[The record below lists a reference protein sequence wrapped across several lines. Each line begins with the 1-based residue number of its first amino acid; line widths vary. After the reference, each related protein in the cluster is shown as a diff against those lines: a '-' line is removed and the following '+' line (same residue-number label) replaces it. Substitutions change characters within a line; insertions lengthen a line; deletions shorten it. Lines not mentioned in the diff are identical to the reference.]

1 MRIWKIAAIAALGL
15 TSFAADNVAP
25 TKAELEEMYNT
36 AYRAFD
42 AGKFPEALKQLD
54 AIDARQPDL
63 AASKNLRGVILMR
76 QGNYDQAEAA
86 LTEAARIDPKFWNAR
101 FNMAEIPFLKKDWAE
116 ARKRF
121 EQLLST
127 GQSDLA
133 KEASQLIQYK
143 ILLTYLMEG
152 KSNMVDSILA
162 KLELSPDTPAVDY
175 VKAAVALQQKNEAE
189 AKDWISA
196 AEKNYSPQ
204 LNKLFVESLY
214 EIGWMEKPS
223 GQRRASLPLM
233 TAAERTEKTKAF
245 ARSKFEQSQ
254 QAFRQRDFATA
265 LKLVDEADKVDPNQP
280 ATLNLRGEILM
291 QQGQF
296 DDAEAAFKKAAKL
309 DPKLRDAQYNLAQ
322 IPFKKKEYAKARD
335 RFETLYKRIPG
346 GDKNQAAELIKFKIY
361 MTLLMEGKES
371 RAHSMMEEFQFT
383 GDTPALYYAQAAWEY
398 KHNNAQKAEDW
409 TNSANKIYSPAL
421 NGVFAD
427 AFYDVGWLQRPE
439 GTTAPAVA
447 FDTGNVATSQTDG
460 GPAVEPS
467 PIPDK
472 GLAANK
478 QGGTLALAPST
489 SAPDG
494 GMELASAGATANQTS
509 LTGSAPETNSP
520 AEQSVA
526 QSPSTSGEST
536 TASQPV
542 APETASA
549 STVSSDQNQ
558 AEQQP
563 AASETASASTVASN
577 QNQTEQQPVAQTS
590 PPEQA
595 SAGTAPAKVS
605 SSTVAGASS
614 RRLWIVGGL
623 LLAAVV
629 LIAVAIL
636 PALRRGYKFS
646 VPGSSQPEPRAD
658 TAVFKARTAPAHT
671 TGVQGNGFAGGPRQ
685 VSLQLKPWNSPVRQS
700 ALPSAKADG
709 AFNRLKGSKSKPSR
723 LPAPVEPQR
732 EESAPVAEPF
742 FESVGPVLTAVEPQ
756 REESAPVA
764 EPFFESVGP
773 VLPAVEPQREKSA
786 PVAEPFFESVG
797 PVLEQAPEVV
807 PAVAPQET
815 GLDGSEPVTEFAE
828 ASTTTPRSVE
838 NEILE
843 VPEEPVFAAQEANEF
858 SEHPREEAL
867 VAYEQ
872 PNEVF
877 ASGAEYAWPGTEAA
891 AELTAVPIEND
902 QPHETI
908 FAEREAFVERENFA
922 LSFERESF
930 TEREAPVSEVIAE
943 HASDFQP
950 PPAVPVRPV
959 FPQPTIPATMP
970 ETTQTPPAPIAKAPA
985 PPVPKPQPQAPVP
998 AAGMQTSVQL
1008 TFSFEIAAMQLTPS
1022 FKMGVLKVRPISK
1035 LVTMRLPS
1043 PQRAQSP
1050 LNLQVAFE
1058 VVKIQPVAGALG
1070 TIRVVPSQQQRPA
1083 MGGMPS
1089 FAVAGLQVVPNSE
1102 TAPVQLTP
1110 SAQGRASVFITVP
1123 FQISTLEFSPTLEI
1137 GSVTL
1142 NSNSKQVVVQLPGT
1156 GPGPVEGAPMF
1167 EIANLEL
1174 NEGGEI
1180 VMMQLNLLGGPKR
1193 A

>member
-54 AIDARQPDL
+54 AIDARQPNL

-76 QGNYDQAEAA
+76 QGNYDQAQAA

-101 FNMAEIPFLKKDWAE
+101 FNLAEIPFLKKDWAE

-143 ILLTYLMEG
+143 ILLTYLTEG

-175 VKAAVALQQKNEAE
+175 VKAAVALQQKNETE

-223 GQRRASLPLM
+223 GQRRASLPLK
-233 TAAERTEKTKAF
+233 TAAERSQETKVL

-265 LKLVDEADKVDPNQP
+265 LKLVDEAEKADPNQP

-296 DDAEAAFKKAAKL
+296 DDAETAFKKAAKL

-361 MTLLMEGKES
+361 MALLMEGKES

-409 TNSANKIYSPAL
+409 TSSANKIYSPAL

-447 FDTGNVATSQTDG
+447 FDTGNVATAQTDG

-472 GLAANK
+472 GPAANK

-494 GMELASAGATANQTS
+494 GMPLASAGTTANQTS
-509 LTGSAPETNSP
+509 LAGSAPETNSP

-526 QSPSTSGEST
+526 QSTATSGEST
-536 TASQPV
+536 TASQSV

-549 STVSSDQNQ
+549 STVSS
-558 AEQQP
+558 
-563 AASETASASTVASN
+563 N
-577 QNQTEQQPVAQTS
+577 QNQTEQQPAAQTS

-595 SAGTAPAKVS
+595 GVGTAPPKVS

-629 LIAVAIL
+629 LIALAIL
-636 PALRRGYKFS
+636 PILRRGYKFT
-646 VPGSSQPEPRAD
+646 VPSPSRPEPSAD

-700 ALPSAKADG
+700 ALPSAKAGG
-709 AFNRLKGSKSKPSR
+709 AFNRLKGLKPKPSQ
-723 LPAPVEPQR
+723 PSAPVEPQR
-732 EESAPVAEPF
+732 EESVPVAEPF
-742 FESVGPVLTAVEPQ
+742 FESVGPVVAAVEPQ
-756 REESAPVA
+756 REE
-764 EPFFESVGP
+764 
-773 VLPAVEPQREKSA
+773 SA

-815 GLDGSEPVTEFAE
+815 GFDGSEPVTEFAE
-828 ASTTTPRSVE
+828 ASTTTPRSAE

-858 SEHPREEAL
+858 SEHPREEDV

-877 ASGAEYAWPGTEAA
+877 ASGPEFARLGTEAA
-891 AELTAVPIEND
+891 AELTAEPIVND

-908 FAEREAFVERENFA
+908 FAEREAFVEGENFP
-922 LSFERESF
+922 ERESF
-930 TEREAPVSEVIAE
+930 AEREAPVSEVIAE

-950 PPAVPVRPV
+950 SPAIPVQPV
-959 FPQPTIPATMP
+959 FPKTTIPATMP

-985 PPVPKPQPQAPVP
+985 PPVPKPQPQPQAPVP

-1008 TFSFEIAAMQLTPS
+1008 TFSFEITAMQLTPS

-1070 TIRVVPSQQQRPA
+1070 TLRVVPSQQQRPA

-1089 FAVAGLQVVPNSE
+1089 FAVAGLQIVPNSE

-1110 SAQGRASVFITVP
+1110 SPQGRASVFVTVP

-1142 NSNSKQVVVQLPGT
+1142 NSNSKQVIVQLPGT

>member
-86 LTEAARIDPKFWNAR
+86 LTEAAKIDPKFWNAR
-101 FNMAEIPFLKKDWAE
+101 FNLAEIPFLKKDWAE

-143 ILLTYLMEG
+143 ILMTYLMEG

-196 AEKNYSPQ
+196 AEKNYPPQ
-204 LNKLFVESLY
+204 LNKLFAESLY
-214 EIGWMEKPS
+214 EIGWMEKPA

-233 TAAERTEKTKAF
+233 TAAERSEKTKAF

-265 LKLVDEADKVDPNQP
+265 LKLVDEADKADPNQP

-296 DDAEAAFKKAAKL
+296 DDAEAAFKNAAKL

-398 KHNNAQKAEDW
+398 KHSNSQKAEDW

-421 NGVFAD
+421 NNVFAD
-427 AFYDVGWLQRPE
+427 AFYDVGWLQKPE

-447 FDTGNVATSQTDG
+447 FDTSNVGASQAEG

-472 GLAANK
+472 MAAAKK
-478 QGGTLALAPST
+478 QGETLALASAP

-494 GMELASAGATANQTS
+494 GMELAGAGATANQTG
-509 LTGSAPETNSP
+509 LTGSAVETSSP
-520 AEQSVA
+520 PEQSA
-526 QSPSTSGEST
+526 SQSSSTTGEST
-536 TASQPV
+536 SESQPIP
-542 APETASA
+542 ADTAA
-549 STVSSDQNQ
+549 TSTVSSNQNQ

-563 AASETASASTVASN
+563 AA
-577 QNQTEQQPVAQTS
+577 QTS
-590 PPEQA
+590 PAAQPSVA
-595 SAGTAPAKVS
+595 SAPAKVAFS
-605 SSTVAGASS
+605 ILPSVSD
-614 RRLWIVGGL
+614 RRLWIVAGL
-623 LLAAVV
+623 LFAAVV
-629 LIAVAIL
+629 LIALAIL
-636 PALRRGYKFS
+636 PTLRRYKFT
-646 VPGSSQPEPRAD
+646 VPGATQPQPEAAAP
-658 TAVFKARTAPAHT
+658 VFRPRTAPVKT
-671 TGVQGNGFAGGPRQ
+671 SDFQGNGFSAGPPQ
-685 VSLQLKPWNSPVRQS
+685 VSLQLKPWKPAPRQS
-700 ALPSAKADG
+700 TSPSPKAGG
-709 AFNRLKGSKSKPSR
+709 AFDRSKGLKPKPSR
-723 LPAPVEPQR
+723 AAAHAEPQGDVP
-732 EESAPVAEPF
+732 APVAEPF
-742 FESVGPVLTAVEPQ
+742 FESVGPVV
-756 REESAPVA
+756 
-764 EPFFESVGP
+764 
-773 VLPAVEPQREKSA
+773 
-786 PVAEPFFESVG
+786 
-797 PVLEQAPEVV
+797 EQAPEVV
-807 PAVAPQET
+807 PAAVSGQAETDGAPNV
-815 GLDGSEPVTEFAE
+815 SSEFAE
-828 ASTTTPRSVE
+828 ASRMTPQPTKDDVVRE
-838 NEILE
+838 
-843 VPEEPVFAAQEANEF
+843 PKEPVFAAQEANEF
-858 SEHPREEAL
+858 PQPGTQEAV
-867 VAYEQ
+867 VAVEQ
-872 PNEVF
+872 PNEF
-877 ASGAEYAWPGTEAA
+877 YTGEAEYAWPA
-891 AELTAVPIEND
+891 AEAPPDFSVEPIGKD
-902 QPHETI
+902 QPHEAI
-908 FAEREAFVERENFA
+908 SAERKAFAQPKVFAEP
-922 LSFERESF
+922 
-930 TEREAPVSEVIAE
+930 EAPVVEATKESI
-943 HASDFQP
+943 SDFQP
-950 PPAVPVRPV
+950 ALPAQPV
-959 FPQPTIPATMP
+959 FPQTTTPATMP

-985 PPVPKPQPQAPVP
+985 PPVSKPQPQPAGPVP
-998 AAGMQTSVQL
+998 VAGVQTSVQL

-1022 FKMGVLKVRPISK
+1022 FKMGVLKVRPTSK

-1043 PQRAQSP
+1043 PQRAQSV

-1070 TIRVVPSQQQRPA
+1070 TIRVLPSQQQRPA

-1110 SAQGRASVFITVP
+1110 SPQGRASVFVTVP

-1142 NSNSKQVVVQLPGT
+1142 NSNSKQVIVQLPGT
-1156 GPGPVEGAPMF
+1156 GPGPVEGAPIF

-1174 NEGGEI
+1174 NEAGEI
-1180 VMMQLNLLGGPKR
+1180 AMMQLNLLGGPKR

>member
-15 TSFAADNVAP
+15 SSFAADNVAP

-101 FNMAEIPFLKKDWAE
+101 FNLAEIPFLKKDWAE

-196 AEKNYSPQ
+196 AEKNYPPQ
-204 LNKLFVESLY
+204 LNKLFAESLY
-214 EIGWMEKPS
+214 EIGWMEKPA

-265 LKLVDEADKVDPNQP
+265 LKLVDEADKADPNQP

-296 DDAEAAFKKAAKL
+296 DDAEGAFKKAAKL

-398 KHNNAQKAEDW
+398 KHDNAQKAEDW

-421 NGVFAD
+421 NNVFAD

-447 FDTGNVATSQTDG
+447 FDTSNVATSQAEG

-467 PIPDK
+467 PIPNRV
-472 GLAANK
+472 LAANK
-478 QGGTLALAPST
+478 QEGTLALAPAAN
-489 SAPDG
+489 APEG
-494 GMELASAGATANQTS
+494 GMQLASAGVTTTNQPTTALSSEASAETSPQPQPATSESPAADQSTIAPQAVASEAPNIASASSDQSTQRAATQPSPSGNSSVATA
-509 LTGSAPETNSP
+509 
-520 AEQSVA
+520 
-526 QSPSTSGEST
+526 
-536 TASQPV
+536 
-542 APETASA
+542 A
-549 STVSSDQNQ
+549 STVSSLLAD
-558 AEQQP
+558 
-563 AASETASASTVASN
+563 
-577 QNQTEQQPVAQTS
+577 
-590 PPEQA
+590 
-595 SAGTAPAKVS
+595 G
-605 SSTVAGASS
+605 
-614 RRLWIVGGL
+614 RRMWLVGGL
-623 LLAAVV
+623 LLAGLVILAWVLVPVLRRQTFSTPRHLRLEPPRSAAAADASVFKPSLPQSKKAVV
-629 LIAVAIL
+629 Q
-636 PALRRGYKFS
+636 G
-646 VPGSSQPEPRAD
+646 
-658 TAVFKARTAPAHT
+658 
-671 TGVQGNGFAGGPRQ
+671 GNGFIGGPRQ
-685 VSLQLKPWNSPVRQS
+685 VSLQLKPWKPAVRQS
-700 ALPSAKADG
+700 ASPSPKAGG
-709 AFNRLKGSKSKPSR
+709 AFDRLKDLKPKPSR
-723 LPAPVEPQR
+723 VPANAEPQRDEPAPVAR
-732 EESAPVAEPF
+732 
-742 FESVGPVLTAVEPQ
+742 
-756 REESAPVA
+756 
-764 EPFFESVGP
+764 
-773 VLPAVEPQREKSA
+773 
-786 PVAEPFFESVG
+786 PFFESVG
-797 PVLEQAPEVV
+797 PVLEQALEVV
-807 PAVAPQET
+807 PAAVSREAQTDRAP
-815 GLDGSEPVTEFAE
+815 GVIEFAE
-828 ASTTTPRSVE
+828 ASVSGPQPIEDE
-838 NEILE
+838 N
-843 VPEEPVFAAQEANEF
+843 VQDAEEPVFAAQEASEF
-858 SEHPREEAL
+858 SERATEEAA
-867 VAYEQ
+867 VAVEE
-872 PNEVF
+872 PDEVY
-877 ASGAEYAWPGTEAA
+877 AGKAEYAWPA
-891 AELTAVPIEND
+891 AEPSPEFSTEPVGND
-902 QPHETI
+902 PPQEAI
-908 FAEREAFVERENFA
+908 FAEREGFAQPEVFAERQ
-922 LSFERESF
+922 
-930 TEREAPVSEVIAE
+930 APVVEATPEAI
-943 HASDFQP
+943 SDLQP
-950 PPAVPVRPV
+950 AIPAQPV
-959 FPQPTIPATMP
+959 FPQTTIPATMP

-985 PPVPKPQPQAPVP
+985 PPVPKPQPQPQAPVP
-998 AAGMQTSVQL
+998 AGGMQTSVQL

-1043 PQRAQSP
+1043 PQRAQSA

-1070 TIRVVPSQQQRPA
+1070 TIRAIPSQQQRPA

-1110 SAQGRASVFITVP
+1110 SPQGRASVFVTVP

-1156 GPGPVEGAPMF
+1156 GPGPAEGAPMF

-1180 VMMQLNLLGGPKR
+1180 VMMQLNLLAGPKR

>member
-152 KSNMVDSILA
+152 KSNMVDSMLA

-175 VKAAVALQQKNEAE
+175 VKAAVALQQKNQAE

-214 EIGWMEKPS
+214 EIGWMEKPA

-233 TAAERTEKTKAF
+233 TAAERTEKTKAI

-254 QAFRQRDFATA
+254 QAFRQRDFAAA
-265 LKLVDEADKVDPNQP
+265 LKLVDEADKADPNQP

-296 DDAEAAFKKAAKL
+296 DDAETAFKKAAKL

-361 MTLLMEGKES
+361 MTFLMEGKES

-398 KHNNAQKAEDW
+398 KHNNSQKAEDW
-409 TNSANKIYSPAL
+409 TNSANKIYSAAL

-447 FDTGNVATSQTDG
+447 FDTSSVAASQAEG

-472 GLAANK
+472 RS
-478 QGGTLALAPST
+478 GTLTLAPST

-494 GMELASAGATANQTS
+494 GMELANAGTTANQTS
-509 LTGSAPETNSP
+509 LTGPAPETNSP
-520 AEQSVA
+520 PAQPVT
-526 QSPSTSGEST
+526 QSPSTSDEST
-536 TASQPV
+536 TASQSV

-549 STVSSDQNQ
+549 AAVSS
-558 AEQQP
+558 
-563 AASETASASTVASN
+563 T
-577 QNQTEQQPVAQTS
+577 QNQTEQQPTTQTS
-590 PPEQA
+590 PPEPA
-595 SAGTAPAKVS
+595 AVATAPAKVS
-605 SSTVAGASS
+605 SSTIAGVPS

-629 LIAVAIL
+629 LIALAIL
-636 PALRRGYKFS
+636 PALRRYKFT
-646 VPGSSQPEPRAD
+646 VPGSSRPEPRAD
-658 TAVFKARTAPAHT
+658 TALFKAKTAPAHT
-671 TGVQGNGFAGGPRQ
+671 NRVQGNGFAGGPPQ
-685 VSLQLKPWNSPVRQS
+685 VSLELKPWNPPSRQS
-700 ALPSAKADG
+700 ALPSPKAGG
-709 AFNRLKGSKSKPSR
+709 AFNRLKVSKPKPSR
-723 LPAPVEPQR
+723 LPVPIEPQR
-732 EESAPVAEPF
+732 EESAP
-742 FESVGPVLTAVEPQ
+742 G
-756 REESAPVA
+756 
-764 EPFFESVGP
+764 
-773 VLPAVEPQREKSA
+773 
-786 PVAEPFFESVG
+786 AEPFFESVG
-797 PVLEQAPEVV
+797 PVLEQESELVSPVTSQKTEV
-807 PAVAPQET
+807 
-815 GLDGSEPVTEFAE
+815 DGAESVTEFAE
-828 ASTTTPRSVE
+828 ASTTTAQSEPQTV
-838 NEILE
+838 E
-843 VPEEPVFAAQEANEF
+843 VPEEPVFAAQEVHEF
-858 SEHPREEAL
+858 SERPMEEA
-867 VAYEQ
+867 VIASEQ
-872 PNEVF
+872 PTEVF
-877 ASGAEYAWPGTEAA
+877 ASAAEYARPGTEAA
-891 AELTAVPIEND
+891 VELTAEPIGND
-902 QPHETI
+902 QPHEPI
-908 FAEREAFVERENFA
+908 FAKREAFVERETFG
-922 LSFERESF
+922 ERESF
-930 TEREAPVSEVIAE
+930 AEREAPVSEVTAE
-943 HASDFQP
+943 PVSDFQA
-950 PPAVPVRPV
+950 PPAIPAQRV
-959 FPQPTIPATMP
+959 FPQTTIPATMP

-985 PPVPKPQPQAPVP
+985 PPVAKPQPPPQPQPQAPVP

-1110 SAQGRASVFITVP
+1110 SPQGRASVFITVP

-1193 A
+1193 G

>member
-1 MRIWKIAAIAALGL
+1 MKIWKIAAIAALGL
-15 TSFAADNVAP
+15 TAFAADNVAP
-25 TKAELEEMYNT
+25 TKAELEEMYNS

-101 FNMAEIPFLKKDWAE
+101 FNMAEIPFLKKDWPE

-127 GQSDLA
+127 GGSDLA

-175 VKAAVALQQKNEAE
+175 VKAAVALQQKNQTE
-189 AKDWISA
+189 AKDWITA

-254 QAFRQRDFATA
+254 QAFRQRDFTTA
-265 LKLVDEADKVDPNQP
+265 LKLVDEADKVDANQP

-296 DDAEAAFKKAAKL
+296 DNAEAAFKKAAKL

-346 GDKNQAAELIKFKIY
+346 GEKNQAAELIKFKIY
-361 MTLLMEGKES
+361 MALLMDGKES

-447 FDTGNVATSQTDG
+447 FDAGNVATSQTDS

-472 GLAANK
+472 GPAANK

-494 GMELASAGATANQTS
+494 GMELASAGAAANQTS
-509 LTGSAPETNSP
+509 STGSAPETNSP
-520 AEQSVA
+520 AEPPVA
-526 QSPSTSGEST
+526 QSPSTSSEST
-536 TASQPV
+536 TASQPA
-542 APETASA
+542 APETTSA

-558 AEQQP
+558 GEQQP
-563 AASETASASTVASN
+563 LASETASASTVASS

-595 SAGTAPAKVS
+595 SAGTAPTKAS
-605 SSTVAGASS
+605 SSTVGGASS

-646 VPGSSQPEPRAD
+646 VPSPSQPEPSAD
-658 TAVFKARTAPAHT
+658 TAGFKARTAPAHT
-671 TGVQGNGFAGGPRQ
+671 IGVQGNGFAGGPRQ
-685 VSLQLKPWNSPVRQS
+685 VSLELKPWNSPVPQS
-700 ALPSAKADG
+700 ALPSAKAAG
-709 AFNRLKGSKSKPSR
+709 AFNRLKGLKSTPSR
-723 LPAPVEPQR
+723 LADPVEPQR

-742 FESVGPVLTAVEPQ
+742 FESVGPVVTAVEPPQ
-756 REESAPVA
+756 REESAPVP
-764 EPFFESVGP
+764 EPFFDSVGP
-773 VLPAVEPQREKSA
+773 VLPAVEPRRENST
-786 PVAEPFFESVG
+786 PVSEPFFESVG

-807 PAVAPQET
+807 PAGAPQDT

-828 ASTTTPRSVE
+828 ASTTEPRSME
-838 NEILE
+838 SEILE
-843 VPEEPVFAAQEANEF
+843 PPEEPVFGAQEANEF
-858 SEHPREEAL
+858 SEHPGEEPF

-877 ASGAEYAWPGTEAA
+877 ASGAEYAWPATEAA
-891 AELTAVPIEND
+891 AELTAVLIEND

-908 FAEREAFVERENFA
+908 FAEREAFVVEQENFP
-922 LSFERESF
+922 ERESF
-930 TEREAPVSEVIAE
+930 TEGEASVNDIIAE
-943 HASDFQP
+943 RGSDFQP
-950 PPAVPVRPV
+950 PPVVPVRPV

-1110 SAQGRASVFITVP
+1110 SPQGRASVFVTVP

-1156 GPGPVEGAPMF
+1156 GPGPIEGAPMF

>member
-15 TSFAADNVAP
+15 ASFAADNVAP
-25 TKAELEEMYNT
+25 TKAELEDMYNS

-42 AGKFPEALKQLD
+42 GGKFEEALKQLD
-54 AIDARQPDL
+54 AIDARQPNL

-86 LTEAARIDPKFWNAR
+86 LTEAAQIDPKFWNAR
-101 FNMAEIPFLKKDWAE
+101 FNLAEIPFLKKDWPD

-175 VKAAVALQQKNEAE
+175 VKAAVALQQKNESE

-196 AEKNYSPQ
+196 AQKNYSPQ

-214 EIGWMEKPS
+214 EIGWMEKPE

-233 TAAERTEKTKAF
+233 TAAERTEKTKAL
-245 ARSKFEQSQ
+245 ARTKFEQSQ
-254 QAFRQRDFATA
+254 QAFRQRDFVSA
-265 LKLVDEADKVDPNQP
+265 LRLVDEADKADANQP

-291 QQGQF
+291 QQGKF
-296 DDAEAAFKKAAKL
+296 DDAESAFKKAAKL

-439 GTTAPAVA
+439 GVTAPSVA
-447 FDTGNVATSQTDG
+447 FDAGNVGAASPE

-472 GLAANK
+472 LAANK
-478 QGGTLALAPST
+478 QADAFNLAPST
-489 SAPDG
+489 GTSDG
-494 GMELASAGATANQTS
+494 GMELAGAGATANQTS
-509 LTGSAPETNSP
+509 LTGSAPETNSS
-520 AEQSVA
+520 AEQPVA
-526 QSPSTSGEST
+526 QSASAGAEST
-536 TASQPV
+536 TESQPV
-542 APETASA
+542 TPETTSA
-549 STVSSDQNQ
+549 ST
-558 AEQQP
+558 AG
-563 AASETASASTVASN
+563 N
-577 QNQTEQQPVAQTS
+577 QNQTEQQPAAQTS
-590 PPEQA
+590 PPEQPSLA
-595 SAGTAPAKVS
+595 AAPAKIS
-605 SSTVAGASS
+605 SSALAAGTSN
-614 RRLWIVGGL
+614 RRMWIVGGL
-623 LLAAVV
+623 LLAALV

-636 PALRRGYKFS
+636 PAFRRGYKFS
-646 VPGSSQPEPRAD
+646 VPGSSGSEPPAE
-658 TAVFKARTAPAHT
+658 TAVFKPRTAPARA
-671 TGVQGNGFAGGPRQ
+671 TGVQGTGLAAGPRQ
-685 VSLQLKPWNSPVRQS
+685 VSLQLKPWNPPSRQS
-700 ALPSAKADG
+700 ASPSPKTGG
-709 AFNRLKGSKSKPSR
+709 ALDRVKSTKPKPSR
-723 LPAPVEPQR
+723 LPVPIESQPETPAPVG
-732 EESAPVAEPF
+732 EPF
-742 FESVGPVLTAVEPQ
+742 FESVGPV
-756 REESAPVA
+756 REQE
-764 EPFFESVGP
+764 
-773 VLPAVEPQREKSA
+773 
-786 PVAEPFFESVG
+786 
-797 PVLEQAPEVV
+797 PEVA
-807 PAVAPQET
+807 PAVARQET
-815 GLDGSEPVTEFAE
+815 RIDGSETASEFAQ
-828 ASTTTPRSVE
+828 ASTTTPPSE
-838 NEILE
+838 EIQEL
-843 VPEEPVFAAQEANEF
+843 PEETAFAVQETDEF
-858 SEHPREEAL
+858 SEHHFEEAP
-867 VAYEQ
+867 VVYEHASD
-872 PNEVF
+872 VF
-877 ASGAEYAWPGTEAA
+877 ASESAYARPDMESAS
-891 AELTAVPIEND
+891 ELAPEPIGNN
-902 QPHETI
+902 QPDESI
-908 FAEREAFVERENFA
+908 FAEPEA
-922 LSFERESF
+922 F
-930 TEREAPVSEVIAE
+930 TEREDFLPSEHFTEREVPVNEVAGE
-943 HASDFQP
+943 HVSDFQP
-950 PPAVPVRPV
+950 PPPVPAQPV

-970 ETTQTPPAPIAKAPA
+970 ETTQTPSAPIAKAPA
-985 PPVPKPQPQAPVP
+985 PPVPKPQPQPQAPAP

-1058 VVKIQPVAGALG
+1058 VVKIQPAAGSLG

-1110 SAQGRASVFITVP
+1110 SAQGRASVFVTVP
-1123 FQISTLEFSPTLEI
+1123 FQISTLDFSPTLEI

-1167 EIANLEL
+1167 EISNLEL
-1174 NEGGEI
+1174 NEAGEI
-1180 VMMQLNLLGGPKR
+1180 VAMQLNLLSGSKR